1 MEIIKVLVMGPVN
14 AGKTAIIKQLIYGLV
29 SKELRNLEP
38 TILIKVHPD
47 FNHGNYLCQFF
58 ECGGQ
63 ESMFEEYYRPER
75 EEVLFGKVNVFLY
88 VVDSGDAE
96 RMKLAIKEFLRSM
109 KRVAKYS
116 PQALPVIFAHKQDLR
131 VHLPPEEVGRILL
144 KPDRSSYEEYFPR
157 DLAEIGRVEKML
169 RRTLVYGTS
178 IEEPIKDG
186 DNREAW
192 TRADNAVV
200 EVLETHKK
208 FLREM
213 TVLGTGAGREYPE
226 DLLNSLK
233 TLLNDLDVALGSK
246 GGVVIDKSSNF
257 IVVTTLLES
266 DISDTIVGNIIAN
279 SAKILEEREKTS
291 PEATVVR
298 INAITMVM
306 QSINKELAII
316 SVLPHHKEFV
326 EENLGPIVR
335 EYVSK
340 IRKVAKSIS

>member
-1 MEIIKVLVMGPVN
+1 MERIKILVMGPVS

-29 SKELRNLEP
+29 SNELRDLEP

-47 FNHGNYLCQFF
+47 YNHKNYLCQFF

-75 EEVLFGKVNVFLY
+75 EETLFSKVNIFLF

-96 RMKLAIKEFLRSM
+96 RIKLAVKEFLRSM
-109 KRVAKYS
+109 RRVARYS

-144 KPDRSSYEEYFPR
+144 KPSKNFEEYLSG
-157 DLAEIGRVEKML
+157 DLAERGRVEKLL

-178 IEEPIKDG
+178 IEEPVKDFG
-186 DNREAW
+186 NREAW
-192 TRADNAVV
+192 IRADKAVV
-200 EVLETHKK
+200 EVIETHRK

-213 TVLGTGAGREYPE
+213 TVRGTAAGREYPE
-226 DLLNSLK
+226 DLLSSLR

-246 GGVVIDKSSNF
+246 GGAVIDKSSNF

-279 SAKILEEREKTS
+279 SAKILEEREKNS
-291 PEATVVR
+291 QEATVVR

-306 QSINKELAII
+306 QSINEELAII
-316 SVLPHHKEFV
+316 SVLPHYKQL
-326 EENLGPIVR
+326 EENLRPIIR
-335 EYVSK
+335 EYVNR
-340 IRKVAKSIS
+340 IRKVARPTI